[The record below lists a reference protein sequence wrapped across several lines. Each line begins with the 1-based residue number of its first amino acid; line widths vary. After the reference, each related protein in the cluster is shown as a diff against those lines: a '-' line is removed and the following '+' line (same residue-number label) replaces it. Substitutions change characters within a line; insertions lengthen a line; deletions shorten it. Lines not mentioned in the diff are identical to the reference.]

1 MFSATGKKDHQVK
14 VTWEETQKLKNI
26 SHFDQVEIEALVDQF
41 SILSTE
47 ESGITREVFNQCLGP
62 LGQQRNLVMDQMF
75 KFYDKSGDGIIN
87 LEEFIAAL
95 SILVKGSQQEKIP
108 HAFKGYDVD
117 DKGYITREN
126 LRHMFKAYFDISLEL
141 VRDVVRSCEEEMM
154 ITFDD
159 SADNPV
165 SSVFNAPIPR
175 QPSASTSNAKPK
187 LSLNNPGPSGRGE
200 NGTWPVMEA
209 MSQDAIDEMVE
220 NVFVKADLDKD
231 DKISFEEFQ
240 TWAAIDNTI
249 LAWFE
254 ALGTVF

>member
-1 MFSATGKKDHQVK
+1 M
-14 VTWEETQKLKNI
+14 TWDETQKLKNI
-26 SHFDQVEIEALVDQF
+26 SHFDQVEIDALVDQF
-41 SILSTE
+41 ETLATE
-47 ESGITREVFNQCLGP
+47 DAGITREVFNQCLGP

-75 KFYDKSGDGIIN
+75 KFYDKNGDGIID
-87 LEEFIAAL
+87 LEEFVVAL
-95 SILVKGSQQEKIP
+95 SILVKGSQQEKTP
-108 HAFKGYDVD
+108 YAFKGYDVD
-117 DKGYITREN
+117 NKGYITREN

-159 SADNPV
+159 SADKPV
-165 SSVFNAPIPR
+165 SSVFNAPIPS
-175 QPSASTSNAKPK
+175 QPTSATGSAKPDMTF
-187 LSLNNPGPSGRGE
+187 NNPGSSGRGE

-220 NVFVKADLDKD
+220 NVFLKADLDKD
-231 DKISFEEFQ
+231 DKITFEEFQ